1 MSYAESIASRSDQS
15 SGGRHPLAQLRGPGH
30 QNRVAGGH
38 RLPEMGCRGPGHQN
52 RVAGGHRLP
61 EMGCRGPRPQESECR
76 GPQTAGDGVQGPRP
90 PESGCRGPQAAGDGV
105 QGPRPPES
113 GCRGDPASP
122 PVPPPPPPALAAVW
136 TCPWVV
142 GSRDLL
148 GGGACCT
155 GSGDGVPLEGLRLG
169 TVGRRADEGQT
180 QHRPRGLWGRGEA
193 RPLGQPFWS

>member
-38 RLPEMGCRGPGHQN
+38 RLPEMGCRGP
-52 RVAGGHRLP
+52 
-61 EMGCRGPRPQESECR
+61 RPQESECR
-76 GPQTAGDGVQGPRP
+76 GPQT
-90 PESGCRGPQAAGDGV
+90 AGDGV